1 MKYCQ
6 VNSDSEELDNFNE
19 KLIIKPKRRTPKQG
33 NKWKMFIKIVP
44 IHVVQVETLVIQEQQ
59 QQNYEALAKQ
69 NQFGNQQYNG
79 KN

>member
-1 MKYCQ
+1 
-6 VNSDSEELDNFNE
+6 
-19 KLIIKPKRRTPKQG
+19 
-33 NKWKMFIKIVP
+33 MFIKIVP
-44 IHVVQVETLVIQEQQ
+44 IHVMQVETLVIQEQ